1 MNSPKNISPLSDSAD
16 RIVVLLFSQRGY
28 PCQSIMSIHDS
39 NWTRPC
45 RPFTLHNCL
54 LCLLIVSVLVSIQ
67 PGSRGVLASENEDPL
82 TKDKW
87 SKAINWTDTKVRPKS
102 NAMTCLSSVDD
113 RRENNCIEVIQASFS
128 QIYDKTLNH
137 SLEYRLIYSYS
148 DLKTNF
154 AVSVESSDA
163 GVEHPILFVV
173 RQQKAITSWELPY
186 VIESSP
192 GYQLG
197 YNSFRRT
204 LCPESTTWMGSIN
217 QIVVDI
223 STSSRSNVTF
233 SLKMSV
239 DAQLHVRL
247 EEERRMWVTPSQNR
261 IFKFTF
267 PTSASQV
274 AVSSKSPDDICLT
287 VSVQSPQCPV
297 FDTIYNVEY
306 EGYRQTMTGQST
318 IIVQKNQYPEG
329 FYLVYIV
336 NTNDDKCV
344 NSRMPAP
351 FRANRTKEV
360 TFTIQETV
368 SVQEFHQVIF
378 MGTLGVYAGFITL
391 VIATCLLVEWRRK
404 RSKQA
409 RREWEVTVKTYK
421 SELQPISEEQESQ
434 ISSATIKTEDSTCHG
449 ATSAEDADV
458 VFSDTR
464 PTRQQNK
471 LSKRWRRV
479 SEMTKHQPDFYNKKS
494 KRYVS
499 ELCIIAVFYLIPV
512 GQLVWNYK
520 DMMVTTGDQDM
531 CYYNFACA
539 YPYHLLIDFSD
550 FNHFFSNIG
559 YVVLGTIFLLIT
571 KRRDYIDTMRQNAT
585 GAEQQQQEQER
596 GIPPH
601 YGLSYS
607 MGFGLI
613 VEGILSACYHLC
625 PTRLNYQFD
634 TSFMYVLAVLCTLKL
649 YHARHADINVKSHM
663 AYIVLALLVFL
674 GAGTAFT
681 SQFYF
686 KLGFTVVHLIA
697 CVALAIDVYYMGHWK
712 LDKETMVEHVNT
724 CWKSRPLYLERLTL
738 VVVGKSRAT
747 TTIGDKVKGSDCCC
761 APVVAVDLKLNH
773 FRIYYINSFDIGI
786 VCNVAFAVQQLVM
799 DSVDFN
805 THLLAVFMINL
816 FVYSVFYVTMKM
828 RKREWAFVTNRIYP
842 FLFLL
847 AALAFWLTGSY
858 FFLKK
863 AAKWEKSPAESRM
876 LNQECLVASV
886 YDTHDLWHF
895 LSSTGLF
902 FFFMFLLT
910 LDDDIESKSRQD
922 IPVF

>member
-1 MNSPKNISPLSDSAD
+1 MN
-16 RIVVLLFSQRGY
+16 
-28 PCQSIMSIHDS
+28 IHDS

-54 LCLLIVSVLVSIQ
+54 LCSLLIVSVLVSIQ
-67 PGSRGVLASENEDPL
+67 PDSRGVLASENEDPL

-102 NAMTCLSSVDD
+102 NAMTCLPSGDD

-128 QIYDKTLNH
+128 RIYDKTLNH

-204 LCPESTTWMGSIN
+204 LCPESTTWTGSIN

-287 VSVQSPQCPV
+287 VSVQSP
-297 FDTIYNVEY
+297 
-306 EGYRQTMTGQST
+306 
-318 IIVQKNQYPEG
+318 QKNQYPEG

-391 VIATCLLVEWRRK
+391 VIATCLLVEWRR
-404 RSKQA
+404 
-409 RREWEVTVKTYK
+409 
-421 SELQPISEEQESQ
+421 
-434 ISSATIKTEDSTCHG
+434 
-449 ATSAEDADV
+449 
-458 VFSDTR
+458 
-464 PTRQQNK
+464 
-471 LSKRWRRV
+471 
-479 SEMTKHQPDFYNKKS
+479 
-494 KRYVS
+494 
-499 ELCIIAVFYLIPV
+499 
-512 GQLVWNYK
+512 
-520 DMMVTTGDQDM
+520 
-531 CYYNFACA
+531 
-539 YPYHLLIDFSD
+539 
-550 FNHFFSNIG
+550 
-559 YVVLGTIFLLIT
+559 
-571 KRRDYIDTMRQNAT
+571 
-585 GAEQQQQEQER
+585 
-596 GIPPH
+596 
-601 YGLSYS
+601 
-607 MGFGLI
+607 
-613 VEGILSACYHLC
+613 
-625 PTRLNYQFD
+625 
-634 TSFMYVLAVLCTLKL
+634 
-649 YHARHADINVKSHM
+649 
-663 AYIVLALLVFL
+663 
-674 GAGTAFT
+674 
-681 SQFYF
+681 
-686 KLGFTVVHLIA
+686 
-697 CVALAIDVYYMGHWK
+697 
-712 LDKETMVEHVNT
+712 
-724 CWKSRPLYLERLTL
+724 
-738 VVVGKSRAT
+738 
-747 TTIGDKVKGSDCCC
+747 
-761 APVVAVDLKLNH
+761 
-773 FRIYYINSFDIGI
+773 
-786 VCNVAFAVQQLVM
+786 
-799 DSVDFN
+799 
-805 THLLAVFMINL
+805 
-816 FVYSVFYVTMKM
+816 
-828 RKREWAFVTNRIYP
+828 
-842 FLFLL
+842 
-847 AALAFWLTGSY
+847 
-858 FFLKK
+858 
-863 AAKWEKSPAESRM
+863 
-876 LNQECLVASV
+876 
-886 YDTHDLWHF
+886 
-895 LSSTGLF
+895 
-902 FFFMFLLT
+902 
-910 LDDDIESKSRQD
+910 
-922 IPVF
+922 

>member
-1 MNSPKNISPLSDSAD
+1 
-16 RIVVLLFSQRGY
+16 
-28 PCQSIMSIHDS
+28 
-39 NWTRPC
+39 
-45 RPFTLHNCL
+45 
-54 LCLLIVSVLVSIQ
+54 
-67 PGSRGVLASENEDPL
+67 
-82 TKDKW
+82 
-87 SKAINWTDTKVRPKS
+87 
-102 NAMTCLSSVDD
+102 
-113 RRENNCIEVIQASFS
+113 
-128 QIYDKTLNH
+128 
-137 SLEYRLIYSYS
+137 
-148 DLKTNF
+148 
-154 AVSVESSDA
+154 
-163 GVEHPILFVV
+163 
-173 RQQKAITSWELPY
+173 
-186 VIESSP
+186 
-192 GYQLG
+192 
-197 YNSFRRT
+197 
-204 LCPESTTWMGSIN
+204 
-217 QIVVDI
+217 
-223 STSSRSNVTF
+223 
-233 SLKMSV
+233 
-239 DAQLHVRL
+239 
-247 EEERRMWVTPSQNR
+247 
-261 IFKFTF
+261 
-267 PTSASQV
+267 
-274 AVSSKSPDDICLT
+274 
-287 VSVQSPQCPV
+287 
-297 FDTIYNVEY
+297 
-306 EGYRQTMTGQST
+306 
-318 IIVQKNQYPEG
+318 
-329 FYLVYIV
+329 
-336 NTNDDKCV
+336 
-344 NSRMPAP
+344 
-351 FRANRTKEV
+351 
-360 TFTIQETV
+360 
-368 SVQEFHQVIF
+368 
-378 MGTLGVYAGFITL
+378 
-391 VIATCLLVEWRRK
+391 
-404 RSKQA
+404 
-409 RREWEVTVKTYK
+409 
-421 SELQPISEEQESQ
+421 
-434 ISSATIKTEDSTCHG
+434 
-449 ATSAEDADV
+449 
-458 VFSDTR
+458 
-464 PTRQQNK
+464 
-471 LSKRWRRV
+471 
-479 SEMTKHQPDFYNKKS
+479 MTKHQPDFYNKKS

-585 GAEQQQQEQER
+585 GAEVSHFPSFLFLLRPKRMLVER

-738 VVVGKSRAT
+738 VVVG
-747 TTIGDKVKGSDCCC
+747 
-761 APVVAVDLKLNH
+761 
-773 FRIYYINSFDIGI
+773 I

-902 FFFMFLLT
+902 FYFMFLLT

>member
-1 MNSPKNISPLSDSAD
+1 MGIRNSNI
-16 RIVVLLFSQRGY
+16 
-28 PCQSIMSIHDS
+28 C
-39 NWTRPC
+39 WTRQWA
-45 RPFTLHNCL
+45 RPLTLEKQKIF
-54 LCLLIVSVLVSIQ
+54 LCLLIVLFLLIQ
-67 PGSRGVLASENEDPL
+67 PAKHGVLGSEIHQHPENFLKEEG
-82 TKDKW
+82 TKGLRVLP
-87 SKAINWTDTKVRPKS
+87 ANWTDTRVQPS
-102 NAMTCLSSVDD
+102 NAMTCLSSDD
-113 RRENNCIEVIQASFS
+113 TRENNCVQVIQASFS
-128 QIYDKTLNH
+128 QTYSKTFNS
-137 SLEYRLIYSYS
+137 SLEFRLIYSYS
-148 DLKTNF
+148 DPHKNF
-154 AVSVESSDA
+154 AVSVDSSDA
-163 GVEHPILFVV
+163 DVEHPILFVV
-173 RQQKAITSWELPY
+173 RQQKAVTSWELPY
-186 VIESSP
+186 VLESSF
-192 GYQLG
+192 GYQRR
-197 YNSFRRT
+197 YNTFRRT
-204 LCPESTTWMGSIN
+204 LCPQPTRRAESVN
-217 QIVVDI
+217 QIVVDV

-233 SLKMSV
+233 SLKMTV
-239 DAQLHVRL
+239 DSQLFVRL
-247 EEERRMWVTPSQNR
+247 DEERRMSVTPSQNR

-267 PTSASQV
+267 PTSVTQV
-274 AVSSKSPDDICLT
+274 AVTSKSLDDVCLT
-287 VSVQSPQCPV
+287 VSVQSPKCPI

-306 EGYRQTMTGQST
+306 EGFRQTMTGQST
-318 IIVQKNQYPEG
+318 IIVQKEQYPEG

-336 NTNDDKCV
+336 NTDDEKCV
-344 NSRMPAP
+344 NSRTLAP
-351 FRANRTKEV
+351 LRTNRTKEV

-368 SVQEFHQVIF
+368 SVQQFRNVIF
-378 MGTLGVYAGFITL
+378 IATLGVYAGFIVL
-391 VIATCLLVEWRRK
+391 IIATCVLVEFRRNK
-404 RSKQA
+404 TKQA
-409 RREWEVTVKTYK
+409 RREWEATVKIHK
-421 SELQPISEEQESQ
+421 SELEPISEVPEFQ
-434 ISSATIKTEDSTCHG
+434 ISETTKTENGHLDLSCH
-449 ATSAEDADV
+449 AETTSNDADD
-458 VFSDTR
+458 VFSDTTNPIR
-464 PTRQQNK
+464 PTRQENK
-471 LSKRWRRV
+471 LTSKRWRRV
-479 SEMTKHQPDFYNKKS
+479 SEMTKHQADFYNKKS

-499 ELCIIAVFYLIPV
+499 ELCIIAVFYLIPAI
-512 GQLVWNYK
+512 QLVWNHK

-539 YPYHLLIDFSD
+539 YPYHLLIDFAD

-559 YVVLGTIFLLIT
+559 YVVLGTTFVFIT
-571 KRRDYIDTMRQNAT
+571 KRRDYIHTMMMRKQNAV
-585 GAEQQQQEQER
+585 GER

-625 PTRLNYQFD
+625 PTRMNYQFD

-663 AYIVLALLVFL
+663 AYIVLALLVLL

-681 SQFYF
+681 SEFYF

-738 VVVGKSRAT
+738 VVVG
-747 TTIGDKVKGSDCCC
+747 V
-761 APVVAVDLKLNH
+761 
-773 FRIYYINSFDIGI
+773 
-786 VCNVAFAVQQLVM
+786 VCNVAFAVTQLVI

-816 FVYSVFYVTMKM
+816 FVYSVFYVIMKM
-828 RKREWAFVTNRIYP
+828 HKREWAFVTHRIYP

-876 LNQECLVASV
+876 LNQECLVANV

-910 LDDDIESKSRQD
+910 LDDDIESKSRRD